1 MAEVTSWQGLSVADQ
16 EVTPVLQPIL
26 SVNSTTHRMLFDPNR
41 HETLTPI
48 EWDQSLALEAI
59 RRIVRD
65 TETRFSREAYWP
77 IHPQDRQG
85 DSDVRTYETSLYDGA
100 CGVVWALEYLQALGA
115 VHLSGSY
122 TGLCP
127 ELLARNRVLLG
138 DAAERNRASYL
149 LGDTSIHLLEF
160 GQGQTEA
167 LGDTLH
173 ELISGNLEHPARE
186 LMIGAPGTMLAALFL
201 HEKTGEERWAH
212 LFRQTAEVLWSQLEW
227 SAEYGCSYWTQ
238 KFDRRPSSYLDA
250 VHGFVA
256 TAVPL
261 RLGRHLLDAEKW
273 SAWQACIANTAIRT
287 ADHEEGQ
294 VNWRPQL
301 DRTPDASKK
310 LLQFCHGA
318 PGFVICLS
326 QFESVELDGLLLA
339 AGETIWAAGPLRKG
353 SNLCHGTAGNA
364 YAFLKLY
371 ERTKDE
377 RWLHRA
383 RAFAMHAIGQCDTEA
398 RLHGQLR
405 YSLWTGD
412 LGLAIFL
419 WDCIVGQARFPT
431 LDVFFGP
438 DCGAWVI
445 P

>member
-1 MAEVTSWQGLSVADQ
+1 
-16 EVTPVLQPIL
+16 
-26 SVNSTTHRMLFDPNR
+26 MLFDPHR
-41 HETLTPI
+41 HEPLIPMV
-48 EWDQSLALEAI
+48 WDQNTAVEAI
-59 RRIVRD
+59 QRIVRD
-65 TETRFSREAYWP
+65 TEARFTPERYWP
-77 IHPQDRQG
+77 VHPADRQG
-85 DSDVRTYETSLYDGA
+85 EADVRVYETSLYDGA
-100 CGVVWALEYLQALGA
+100 CGVVWALEYLQAIGA
-115 VHLSGSY
+115 AQLSGSY

-127 ELLARNRVLLG
+127 ELLERNRVLLG

-160 GQGQTEA
+160 GQKPTPELERILQA
-167 LGDTLH
+167 LM
-173 ELISGNLEHPARE
+173 SGNTEHPARE
-186 LMIGAPGTMLAALFL
+186 LMMGAPGTMLAAWFL
-201 HEKTGEERWAH
+201 HERTGEERWAQ
-212 LFRQTAEVLWSQLEW
+212 LFRQTAAVLWSQLEW
-227 SAEYGCSYWTQ
+227 STEHDCAFWAQ
-238 KFDRRPSSYLDA
+238 KFDRRPSNYLDA

-261 RLGRHLLDAEKW
+261 RLGRHLLDDETW
-273 SAWQACIANTAIRT
+273 RAWQACFVNTVIRT

-318 PGFVICLS
+318 PGFVICLA
-326 QFESVELDGLLLA
+326 QFDSAELDALLLA

-371 ERTKDE
+371 ERTKDAL
-377 RWLHRA
+377 WLNRA
-383 RAFAMHAIGQCDTEA
+383 RAFAMHAIRQCDAEA

-431 LDVFFGP
+431 LDVFFGYG
-438 DCGAWVI
+438 DEAATVR
-445 P
+445 